1 LRGYADGLPAHI
13 EGARHVERQPGSS
26 CEAGVVTTFERAVVV
41 IPAHNESVDLPNS
54 LKAVVAAAACSSMPV
69 LTVVVL
75 DACDDSSVDL
85 AGRFGSD
92 VHFIE
97 VDVRNV
103 GASRAAGF
111 TYARSSSDCTDESRT
126 WYATTDADSRIDPDW
141 LIRQTESG
149 ADMVLGVVRIANWR
163 HLPAAAVR
171 RYLNAYRSKRRPD
184 GHGHVHGANMGFRA
198 EAYWRVGGFAAL
210 STGED
215 VDLVRRFEAHGFLI
229 DRNERL
235 SVTTSARQ
243 KGKAPRGFAAHLR
256 GIGPSADRETA

>member
-1 LRGYADGLPAHI
+1 MH
-13 EGARHVERQPGSS
+13 S
-26 CEAGVVTTFERAVVV
+26 FERAVVV
-41 IPAHNESVDLPNS
+41 IPAHNESAHLPDS
-54 LKAVVAAAACSSMPV
+54 LKAVVTAAACSSMSV

-75 DACDDSSVDL
+75 DACNDTSADL
-85 AGRFGSD
+85 VGRFGSD

-103 GASRAAGF
+103 GAARAAGF
-111 TYARSSSDCTDESRT
+111 SYARSSAGAECADESRI
-126 WYATTDADSRIDPDW
+126 WYATTDADTRVDPDW
-141 LIRQTESG
+141 LVRQTASA

-163 HLPAAAVR
+163 QLPAAAVR
-171 RYLNAYRSKRRPD
+171 RYLAAYRSKRRPD

-210 STGED
+210 QTGED
-215 VDLVRRFEAHGFLI
+215 VDLVRRFDEHGFRV

-243 KGKAPRGFAAHLR
+243 KGKAPRGFAAYLR
-256 GIGPSADRETA
+256 GIGPTKDREPA

>member
-1 LRGYADGLPAHI
+1 MN
-13 EGARHVERQPGSS
+13 E
-26 CEAGVVTTFERAVVV
+26 FERAVVV
-41 IPAHNESVDLPNS
+41 IPAHNEATRLPDS
-54 LKAVVAAAACSSMPV
+54 LKAVVTAAACSSMSV

-75 DACDDSSVDL
+75 DACDDASADL
-85 AGRFGSD
+85 VGRFGSD
-92 VHFIE
+92 VHFVE
-97 VDVRNV
+97 VDLRNV

-111 TYARSSSDCTDESRT
+111 GYARASAGMDCTDESRV
-126 WYATTDADSRIDPDW
+126 WYATTDADTQVDPDW
-141 LIRQTESG
+141 LIRQTASD

-171 RYLNAYRSKRRPD
+171 RYLSAYRSKRRQD

-210 STGED
+210 PTGED
-215 VDLVRRFEAHGFLI
+215 VDLARRFEEHGLRI

-256 GIGPSADRETA
+256 RFGPTADREPA

>member
-1 LRGYADGLPAHI
+1 MN
-13 EGARHVERQPGSS
+13 
-26 CEAGVVTTFERAVVV
+26 TFERAVVV
-41 IPAHNESVDLPNS
+41 IPAHNESAHLPGS
-54 LKAVVAAAACSSMPV
+54 LKTVVTAAACSSMTV

-75 DACDDSSVDL
+75 DACDDASADL
-85 AGRFGSD
+85 AGQFGSD

-103 GASRAAGF
+103 GAARAAGF
-111 TYARSSSDCTDESRT
+111 DYARSSAGVDCTDESRT
-126 WYATTDADSRIDPDW
+126 WYATTDADTRVDPDW
-141 LIRQTESG
+141 LIRQTASG

-163 HLPAAAVR
+163 SLPAAAVR
-171 RYLNAYRSKRRPD
+171 KYLSAYRSKRRAD

-198 EAYWRVGGFAAL
+198 EAYWQVGGFNAL
-210 STGED
+210 ATGED
-215 VDLVRRFEAHGFLI
+215 VDLAARFEERGLVI

-256 GIGPSADRETA
+256 RFAPVADRETA

>member
-1 LRGYADGLPAHI
+1 MAL
-13 EGARHVERQPGSS
+13 
-26 CEAGVVTTFERAVVV
+26 ERAVVV
-41 IPAHNESVDLPNS
+41 IPAHNESANLPDC
-54 LKAVVAAAACSSMPV
+54 LKAVVTAAACSPMPV

-75 DACDDSSVDL
+75 DACEDRSVNY

-103 GASRAAGF
+103 GAARAAGF
-111 TYARSSSDCTDESRT
+111 SYARSSAAMWGDESRV
-126 WYATTDADSRIDPDW
+126 WYATTDADTRVDPDW
-141 LIRQTESG
+141 LIRQTTSG
-149 ADMVLGVVRIANWR
+149 ADVVLGVVRIANWR

-198 EAYWRVGGFAAL
+198 DSYWKVGGFSDVA
-210 STGED
+210 TGED
-215 VDLVRRFEAHGFLI
+215 VDLVRRFEEHHLVI
-229 DRNERL
+229 DRDERL

-243 KGKAPRGFAAHLR
+243 KGRAPRGVAAYLRDVGLR
-256 GIGPSADRETA
+256 GNRESA

>member
-1 LRGYADGLPAHI
+1 MN
-13 EGARHVERQPGSS
+13 GSVA
-26 CEAGVVTTFERAVVV
+26 EVAMTFERAVVV
-41 IPAHNESVDLPNS
+41 IPAHNESVNLPDS
-54 LKAVVAAAACSSMPV
+54 LKAVLTAAACSSMTV

-75 DACDDSSVDL
+75 DTCDDASTDL

-111 TYARSSSDCTDESRT
+111 SYARSLAGRVGTDESRT
-126 WYATTDADSRIDPDW
+126 WYATTDADTYVDPDW
-141 LIRQTESG
+141 LIRQAASG
-149 ADMVLGVVRIANWR
+149 ADMVLGVVRIANWH

-171 RYLNAYRSKRRPD
+171 RYLAAYRSKRRRD

-198 EAYWRVGGFAAL
+198 EAYWRVGGFTAL
-210 STGED
+210 QTGED
-215 VDLVRRFEAHGFLI
+215 VDLVRRFDEHDFLI
-229 DRNERL
+229 DRDERL

-243 KGKAPRGFAAHLR
+243 KGKAPSGFAAHLR
-256 GIGPSADRETA
+256 GLGQNADREPA

>member
-1 LRGYADGLPAHI
+1 VA
-13 EGARHVERQPGSS
+13 E
-26 CEAGVVTTFERAVVV
+26 VVSTFERAVVV
-41 IPAHNESVDLPNS
+41 IPAHNESANLPDS
-54 LKAVVAAAACSSMPV
+54 LKAVVRAAACSPMAV

-75 DACDDSSVDL
+75 DSCDDASIDL
-85 AGRFGSD
+85 AGRFGGD

-111 TYARSSSDCTDESRT
+111 RYAGSLADGVRTDESRT
-126 WYATTDADSRIDPDW
+126 WYATTDADTYVDPDW
-141 LIRQTESG
+141 LIRQTASG
-149 ADMVLGVVRIANWR
+149 ADVVRIANWH

-171 RYLNAYRSKRRPD
+171 RYLAAYRSKRRRD

-210 STGED
+210 QTGED
-215 VDLVRRFEAHGFLI
+215 VDLVRRFDEHGFLI
-229 DRNERL
+229 DRDERL

-256 GIGPSADRETA
+256 GFGQNADREPA

>member
-1 LRGYADGLPAHI
+1 MAL
-13 EGARHVERQPGSS
+13 
-26 CEAGVVTTFERAVVV
+26 ERAVVV
-41 IPAHNESVDLPNS
+41 IPAHNESANLPDC
-54 LKAVVAAAACSSMPV
+54 LKAVVTAAACLPMPV

-75 DACDDSSVDL
+75 DACEDCSVNF

-103 GASRAAGF
+103 GAARAAGF
-111 TYARSSSDCTDESRT
+111 SYARSSEAMWGDESRV
-126 WYATTDADSRIDPDW
+126 WYATTDADTRVDPDW
-141 LIRQTESG
+141 LIRQTASG
-149 ADMVLGVVRIANWR
+149 ADVVLGVVRIANWR

-198 EAYWRVGGFAAL
+198 DSYWKVGGFSDLA
-210 STGED
+210 TGED
-215 VDLVRRFEAHGFLI
+215 VDLVRRFEEHHLVI
-229 DRNERL
+229 DRDERL

-243 KGKAPRGFAAHLR
+243 KGRAPKGFAAYLRDVGLR
-256 GIGPSADRETA
+256 GDRESA

>member
-1 LRGYADGLPAHI
+1 MNAFD
-13 EGARHVERQPGSS
+13 
-26 CEAGVVTTFERAVVV
+26 RAVVV
-41 IPAHNESVDLPNS
+41 IPAHNEAAHLPQS
-54 LKAVVAAAACSSMPV
+54 LKAVVTAAACSSMPV

-75 DACDDSSVDL
+75 DACDDGSADL

-111 TYARSSSDCTDESRT
+111 EYARSAAGMDCTDEART
-126 WYATTDADSRIDPDW
+126 WYATTDADSRVDPDW
-141 LIRQTESG
+141 LIRQTASG
-149 ADMVLGVVRIANWR
+149 ADMVLGVVRIGNWR

-171 RYLNAYRSKRRPD
+171 RYLLAYRSKRRPD
-184 GHGHVHGANMGFRA
+184 GHGHVHGANMGFAA
-198 EAYWRVGGFAAL
+198 EAYWQVGGFASL
-210 STGED
+210 PTGED
-215 VDLVRRFEAHGFLI
+215 VDLARRFEEHGLHI

-243 KGKAPRGFAAHLR
+243 MGRAPRGFAAHLR
-256 GIGPSADRETA
+256 RFGPAADREPA